1 MKKLVQLLRDN
12 ASTERKPV
20 NLVRAEGSSDA
31 TLYIYD
37 VIDAYW
43 GISAK
48 EVAQAIAGLNATDT
62 LHLRINSPG
71 GDVFEARAIAAAIAQ
86 HAGKTIAHIDGLAA
100 SAATTIASSA
110 DEVEIVDGGFY
121 MVHNAWTFAMG
132 NKHDMRETAGLL
144 DKVDGAIVADY
155 AKRTGASAEQ
165 IVTWM
170 DAETWFT
177 AQEAVDNKFADRLAP
192 AAKDGKGDK
201 ASNAASAR
209 TFNLAVF
216 DKTPQALLAPPP
228 QPDPEP
234 VDAAAWRAHNER
246 RLKLLDLNA

>member
-12 ASTERKPV
+12 ASAERKPI
-20 NLVRAEGSSDA
+20 NLVRAEESGDA

-43 GISAK
+43 GVSAK
-48 EVAQAIAGLNATDT
+48 EVAQAIAGLKSTDT

-71 GDVFEARAIAAAIAQ
+71 GDVFEARAIAAAIGQ
-86 HAGKTIAHIDGLAA
+86 HAGKTVAHIDGLAA
-100 SAATTIASSA
+100 SAATTIASAA

-132 NKHDMRETAGLL
+132 NKHDLRETSNLL

-155 AKRTGASAEQ
+155 AKRTGATPEQ
-165 IVTWM
+165 IVAWM

-177 AQEAVDNKFADRLAP
+177 AQEAVDNKFADRLAEP
-192 AAKDGKGDK
+192 AK
-201 ASNAASAR
+201 ASNASAR
-209 TFNLAVF
+209 HFNLAVY
-216 DKTPQALLAPPP
+216 DKTPKALLESRQEPAPNF
-228 QPDPEP
+228 
-234 VDAAAWRAHNER
+234 AAARAANER
-246 RLKLLDLNA
+246 RLRLLSID

>member
-12 ASTERKPV
+12 ASAERKPV
-20 NLVRAEGSSDA
+20 NLVRAEGSADA

-37 VIDAYW
+37 VIDAFW

-48 EVAQAIAGLNATDT
+48 EVAQAIVGLGASDT

-86 HAGKTIAHIDGLAA
+86 HPGKTIAHIDGLAA

-121 MVHNAWTFAMG
+121 MIHNAWTFAVG
-132 NKHDMRETAGLL
+132 NKHDLRETSDLL

-165 IVTWM
+165 IVAWM

-177 AQEAVDNKFADRLAP
+177 AQEAVDNKFADRLAEP
-192 AAKDGKGDK
+192 AAKDGK
-201 ASNAASAR
+201 ASNSAGR
-209 TFNLAVF
+209 AFNLGVY
-216 DKTPQALLAPPP
+216 DKTPKALLETK
-228 QPDPEP
+228 QPEP
-234 VDAAAWRAHNER
+234 DHAAVRAANER
-246 RLKLLDLNA
+246 RLRLLSID